1 MLFFSIETDQIEP
14 IFWIF
19 DLPRWSAKTTL
30 FGILKNLQSYSAF
43 FFHIKGTLSINQL
56 CKECGEANKVSNAVK
71 SAKNKTLIV
80 NLLTLKLNYKNR

>member
-1 MLFFSIETDQIEP
+1 MICKNYIIWNLKESAKLFSI
-14 IFWIF
+14 
-19 DLPRWSAKTTL
+19 
-30 FGILKNLQSYSAF
+30 

-80 NLLTLKLNYKNR
+80 NLLTLKLNDKK